1 MEKSP
6 NLRTSDGDDI
16 DMDLESSFTI
26 GLEFVRENI
35 EYIFL
40 NRNWVNWSASYFCK
54 KIKYSS
60 IMKHGTEE
68 DKRRAEN
75 SKTYHNKK
83 RRRSRV

>member
-6 NLRTSDGDDI
+6 HLQTSDGDDI
-16 DMDLESSFTI
+16 DMEFSFTV

-60 IMKHGTEE
+60 IIKHGTED
-68 DKRRAEN
+68 DKRRAEM

-83 RRRSRV
+83 SRRSRV